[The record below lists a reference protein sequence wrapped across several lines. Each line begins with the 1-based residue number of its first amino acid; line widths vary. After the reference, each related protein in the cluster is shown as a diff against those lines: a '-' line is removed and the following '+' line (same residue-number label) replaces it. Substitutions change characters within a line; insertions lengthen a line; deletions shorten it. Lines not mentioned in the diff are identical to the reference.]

1 MRRLA
6 EETRY
11 AERLRKPAT
20 IIIIIYSLCRLAEET
35 RYSRADWLRK
45 PYIHAQTGWGNQI
58 FTRRL
63 AEETR
68 YSRADW
74 LRKPEIYYLLC
85 ADWLRKP
92 DIHYANW
99 LIKPDIH
106 YSDYIIFFTI
116 IFFIKRLHKA
126 WIINGWIL
134 FEKYYLQDII
144 CGFFNICPL
153 IVANNWDLVI

>member
-1 MRRLA
+1 MSCLRFCVSLRSKCLA
-6 EETRY
+6 LGSVCPTVWVSCFRF
-11 AERLRKPAT
+11 RVSK
-20 IIIIIYSLCRLAEET
+20 LC
-35 RYSRADWLRK
+35 ADWLRK
-45 PYIHAQTGWGNQI
+45 PDTQTGWGNQI

-92 DIHYANW
+92 DIHYADW

>member
-11 AERLRKPAT
+11 A
-20 IIIIIYSLCRLAEET
+20 
-35 RYSRADWLRK
+35 DWLRK
-45 PYIHAQTGWGNQI
+45 PEIIIIIIHYANWLKKPDIHAHTGWGNQI

-92 DIHYANW
+92 DIHYADW

-126 WIINGWIL
+126 WINKWQNIIWEIL
-134 FEKYYLQDII
+134 FARYYLW
-144 CGFFNICPL
+144 FFQYL
-153 IVANNWDLVI
+153 SSHRSQ